1 MKTNEVLEQMNNQE
15 FLDKIYHFA
24 YHRCASSFEAEELC
38 SEILLSVISAVRKQE
53 RIDNFYGFVWTVARR
68 VYADF
73 SERRKKESGTL
84 SIEGDELLLP
94 ARESEIEALI
104 EEMTDKE
111 SLKKIL
117 AEISFLAEAYRRVM
131 VMYYLEEKKV
141 REIADRLKIS
151 ETTVRQR
158 LFSAR
163 NMVRKEVETMNSHTL
178 TLKPMHLLFWG
189 SGNPDGNDPG
199 PKAERMI
206 SQNLIYLCKDRPR
219 TAKELSEELCVPMP
233 YIEEE
238 LEIQCGGANGSYG
251 LLRKLD
257 NGRYISNVH
266 VVDYEEYAEAKR
278 IYEKHMPEICGRL
291 KTALKSHRNDILNFP
306 FLSPQ
311 EDEKFVLWSMIS
323 PVAWGIRQEIND
335 ILREKYFTDVKSV
348 EREFSSVAIAC
359 PDGGVYEFDFSGCD
373 GIVGKSVGGFAY
385 VFVRNIY
392 NKWMDKH
399 FGCANNLSLD
409 RKLLMVLR
417 AIGGLSVE
425 ELSENER
432 ELAAKCI
439 ECGYLRK
446 RGDRLEPKMVVIRKE
461 DFDQFNALPEKF
473 HAGMRDI
480 KEQIAK
486 ELAEFMRKRI
496 PKHLINEY
504 PIYAQLIAG
513 TGMLSG
519 MMDSCMQEGLLCRP
533 ENRLG
538 AEGMLMVVER

>member
-84 SIEGDELLLP
+84 SIEGDELSLP

-151 ETTVRQR
+151 ETTVKQR

-163 NMVRKEVETMNSHTL
+163 NIVRKEVETMNSHTL

-199 PKAERMI
+199 SKAERML
-206 SQNLIYLCKDRPR
+206 SQNLLYLCKEMPK

-238 LEIQCGGANGSYG
+238 LEIQCRGANGNYG

-257 NGRYISNVH
+257 NGKYISNVH
-266 VVDYEEYAEAKR
+266 VVDYGEYVEANR
-278 IYEKHMPEICGRL
+278 IFKKYMPDICDRL
-291 KTALKSHRNDILNFP
+291 KTALKGSCDDILSFP

-311 EDEKFVLWSMIS
+311 EEESFVLWSMIS
-323 PVAWGIRQEIND
+323 PVAWGIRQDVND
-335 ILREKYFTDVKSV
+335 ILQEKYLANVKTV
-348 EREFSSVAIAC
+348 EREFSTVAIAC
-359 PDGGVYEFDFSGCD
+359 PEEGEYRFAFSGCD
-373 GIVGKSVGGFAY
+373 GIIGKAVGGFDY

-392 NKWMDKH
+392 NEWMDAH
-399 FGCANNLSLD
+399 FSCGNNLSLD
-409 RKLLMVLR
+409 QKLLLVLR
-417 AIGGLSVE
+417 AIGGLSVK
-425 ELSENER
+425 ELSEDER

-439 ECGYLRK
+439 ECGYLR
-446 RGDRLEPKMVVIRKE
+446 RCGDLLEPKMVVIGKE
-461 DFDQFNALPEKF
+461 DAERFNALPETF
-473 HAGMRDI
+473 HAGMEDI

-486 ELAEFMRKRI
+486 ELADFMRKRI

-504 PIYAQLIAG
+504 PIYAQLVAG
-513 TGMLSG
+513 SEITSG
-519 MMDSCMQEGLLCRP
+519 IMEACMEEGLLCRP
-533 ENRLG
+533 KNRLG

>member
-1 MKTNEVLEQMNNQE
+1 MKTNEVLKQMNTQE
-15 FLDKIYHFA
+15 FLDKIYHFT
-24 YHRCASSFEAEELC
+24 YHRCNSSHEAEELC

-53 RIDNFYGFVWTVARR
+53 RIDNFYGFVWTIARR

-73 SERRKKESGTL
+73 SERRQKESRML
-84 SIEGDELLLP
+84 SIEGDEVSLP
-94 ARESEIEALI
+94 ARASEIEALI
-104 EEMTDKE
+104 EEMADKE
-111 SLKKIL
+111 SLKKIF
-117 AEISFLAEAYRRVM
+117 AEISFLSEGYRKVM

-141 REIADRLKIS
+141 REIAGRLRIS
-151 ETTVRQR
+151 ETTVKQR

-163 NMVRKEVETMNSHTL
+163 NIVRKEVETMNSHTL

-199 PKAERMI
+199 PKAERMF
-206 SQNLIYLCKDRPR
+206 SQNLIYLCKDTSK

-238 LEIQCGGANGSYG
+238 LDILCRGANGSYG

-257 NGRYISNVH
+257 NGKYISNVH
-266 VVDYEEYAEAKR
+266 VVDYEEYVAANG
-278 IYEKHMPEICGRL
+278 IYEKHMPEICARL
-291 KTALKSHRNDILNFP
+291 KAMVKNHHDDILNFS

-311 EDEKFVLWSMIS
+311 EDENFVLWSMIS

-359 PDGGVYEFDFSGCD
+359 PDGEVYEFGFSGCD
-373 GIVGKSVGGFAY
+373 GIIGKSVGGFAY

-409 RKLLMVLR
+409 RKLLLVLR
-417 AIGGLSVE
+417 AIEGLTVE

-446 RGDRLEPKMVVIRKE
+446 CADRLEPKMVIIRKE
-461 DFDQFNALPEKF
+461 EFDRFNALPEKF
-473 HAGMRDI
+473 HAGMQDI

-504 PIYAQLIAG
+504 PIYAQLVAG
-513 TGMLSG
+513 SDILSG
-519 MMDSCMQEGLLCRP
+519 MMEACMEEGLLCRP
-533 ENRLG
+533 EKHLG
-538 AEGMLMVVER
+538 AEGMLMVVEK